1 MIAAVL
7 GDLHAGGAPDSSES
21 VGLKDEPLRAD
32 WFSMMPKTTV
42 FVPKR
47 LTRSN
52 KMPNRRRST
61 PRLLLVAVLVA
72 SFSVVPAAA
81 LAQDPLSDPSSAQYN
96 APIPG
101 GNVAGTTGSGVA
113 GEPASGVAGEPA
125 AAGQATPGGGSS
137 NNLGSLPFTGMDLI
151 IVAGVALLLTGTG
164 VALRRLSVPRE
175 PRV

>member
-1 MIAAVL
+1 
-7 GDLHAGGAPDSSES
+7 
-21 VGLKDEPLRAD
+21 
-32 WFSMMPKTTV
+32 
-42 FVPKR
+42 
-47 LTRSN
+47 
-52 KMPNRRRST
+52 MPNRRRST

-81 LAQDPLSDPSSAQYN
+81 LAQDPLSDPSQAQYN
-96 APIPG
+96 APIPS

-113 GEPASGVAGEPA
+113 GEPAASGVAGEPA
-125 AAGQATPGGGSS
+125 AAGQATPGGGSG

-164 VALRRLSVPRE
+164 FALRRLSVPRE